1 MTGITTIGRKASSKL
16 LVSLVLF
23 IALAAGHQVNDVLAS
38 DNPGPNIVLILIDTL
53 RADHLG
59 CYGYKR
65 NTSPNIDDFASEA
78 VVYKNAIATSSWTSP
93 AVASLFT
100 AQYPHVMG
108 YEDQAVVLDEKFLT
122 IAEILRN
129 HGYATRGVISHLYL
143 SADLGFDQ
151 GFETF
156 DEENAQGHGHISS
169 PSVTDKGIEL
179 IDELKDE
186 NFFLFLHYFD
196 PHCDYIL
203 HDEYDFYPDYA
214 GSLYSGETI
223 QDLRAIARDM
233 NDDDVRYLNA
243 LYDSEIKFTDQHI
256 GRLLDHLKATGL
268 YDDALIVI
276 VADHGEE
283 FLERGNGWIGH
294 TRTVYQEL
302 VHVPFMI
309 RLPGGQGACTVER
322 PVSLLD
328 FMPTVVASAGL
339 EVPPGY
345 EHDGVRID
353 TSGEGEYPRSLL
365 VTETRRWGTQQGVI
379 EGSWKLLHD
388 PTNRTFSLYDL
399 KADPGELKD
408 VSAANEETFRRLK
421 SALFEWDYD
430 VRMKRSKFRVR
441 HPNLSRQQVEKL
453 KSLGY
458 IR

>member
-1 MTGITTIGRKASSKL
+1 MTGIKMKSSKPSL
-16 LVSLVLF
+16 KVLVSLALF
-23 IALAAGHQVNDVLAS
+23 ALLAAGYQAAGALAS
-38 DNPGPNIVLILIDTL
+38 DDPGPNIVLILIDTL

-59 CYGYKR
+59 CYGYQR
-65 NTSPNIDDFASEA
+65 NTSPNIDAFAAGA
-78 VVYKNAIATSSWTSP
+78 VLYKNAISTSSWTSP
-93 AVASLFT
+93 AVASFFT
-100 AQYPHVMG
+100 GQYPHVMG

-122 IAEILRN
+122 LAEILRYS
-129 HGYATRGVISHLYL
+129 GYATRGVISHLYL
-143 SADLGFDQ
+143 SAELGFGQ
-151 GFETF
+151 GFDGF

-186 NFFLFLHYFD
+186 KFFLFLHYFD

-203 HDEYDFYPDYA
+203 HDEYNFYPDYA
-214 GSLYSGETI
+214 GSLYSGQTI
-223 QDLRAIARDM
+223 QDLRAFAREM

-243 LYDSEIKFTDQHI
+243 LYDSEIRFTDQHV
-256 GRLLDHLKATGL
+256 GRLFDHLKDAGL

-283 FLERGNGWIGH
+283 FLERGNAWIGH

-302 VHVPFMI
+302 VHVPFMVKA
-309 RLPGGQGACTVER
+309 PGGVEPCTVER

-339 EVPPGY
+339 EVPAGY
-345 EHDGVRID
+345 EHDGMPID
-353 TSGEGEYPRSLL
+353 ASGETEHLRSVLI
-365 VTETRRWGTQQGVI
+365 TETKRWGTHQGVI
-379 EGSWKLLHD
+379 EGDWKLLHD
-388 PTNRTFSLYDL
+388 PTARSFHLFDL
-399 KADPGELKD
+399 EADPGEIED
-408 VSAANEETFRRLK
+408 VSGANDETLRRLK
-421 SALFEWDYD
+421 AALFEWDYD

-441 HPNLSRQQVEKL
+441 HPNLSNKQVEKL